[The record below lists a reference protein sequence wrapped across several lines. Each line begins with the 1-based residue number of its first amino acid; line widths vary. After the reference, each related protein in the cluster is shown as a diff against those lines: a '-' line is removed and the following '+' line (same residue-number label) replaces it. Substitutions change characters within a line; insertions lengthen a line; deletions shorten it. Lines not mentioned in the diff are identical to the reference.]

1 MIQIQR
7 RTDSSVRF
15 WRTGGE
21 LENVCSLLPQTPA
34 VQDLSI
40 ILLKVIKLQRVG
52 GVQQPADR
60 KWHHSLS
67 QFCSLKLLPQ
77 VLTSCSYRAAH
88 APLDLCNPGCH
99 SDHQGRTLPMGC
111 VQNLFLQNKNKT
123 CDWLRGVKTSH
134 EAQIVAG

>member
-1 MIQIQR
+1 M
-7 RTDSSVRF
+7 RF

-52 GVQQPADR
+52 GVQQPTDR
-60 KWHHSLS
+60 KWHHRLS

-77 VLTSCSYRAAH
+77 FS
-88 APLDLCNPGCH
+88 PLVHIMLL
-99 SDHQGRTLPMGC
+99 TLPWIC
-111 VQNLFLQNKNKT
+111 VTLVAIAII
-123 CDWLRGVKTSH
+123 RGGLAPWV
-134 EAQIVAG
+134 VF